1 MFFLLKRYRA
11 YFKGNIRKTIILGKT
26 KESEVLERFF
36 NDSPQLGFIN
46 NKIVC
51 FKDRKKLDL
60 EAVFEYIL
68 REDIDELFCSIKELK
83 NQDIAQV
90 ISFADNNL
98 KVVKF
103 IPDNKQVLSKKL
115 QHDYY

>member
-1 MFFLLKRYRA
+1 M
-11 YFKGNIRKTIILGKT
+11 
-26 KESEVLERFF
+26 LERFF

-68 REDIDELFCSIKELK
+68 REDIDELFCSIKG
-83 NQDIAQV
+83 A
-90 ISFADNNL
+90 
-98 KVVKF
+98 
-103 IPDNKQVLSKKL
+103 
-115 QHDYY
+115 